1 MAEFLLLLC
10 FCSTVIT
17 ALDMEAMTNT
27 IKGWIE
33 NPVKFARSHGVNLTS
48 TAAVSD
54 SDENTHILIVEGFLL
69 YNYQ

>member
-1 MAEFLLLLC
+1 MAEFLL
-10 FCSTVIT
+10 FCAYSTVIT

-27 IKGWIE
+27 VKGWIE

-48 TAAVSD
+48 AADVSNP
-54 SDENTHILIVEGFLL
+54 DEHTHILIVEGFLL